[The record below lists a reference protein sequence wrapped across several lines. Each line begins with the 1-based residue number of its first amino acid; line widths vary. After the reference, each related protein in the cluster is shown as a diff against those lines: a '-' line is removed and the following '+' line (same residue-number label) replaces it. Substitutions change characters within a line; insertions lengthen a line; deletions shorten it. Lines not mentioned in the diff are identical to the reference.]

1 MREKSQPEINVFSNH
16 EKLSSALAAY
26 IVRQETDAVARRG
39 RFCVALSGG
48 SLINIIG
55 PPLATLSAD
64 IDWSAWHIF
73 WADERWVPKESPDSN
88 YNLANRRLLTHV
100 GIPAGQIYAADD
112 SLAPAATAQT
122 YENLMRNVL
131 KPESGPW
138 PRFDLILLGIGPD
151 GHTASLF
158 PNHPVLGETQRWVLP
173 VTDAPKP
180 PPIRITITLPVI
192 NNARSVLFVAAG
204 EQKASILSRVLNS
217 NGKRPPLPSQLV
229 KPSDGKLEWFLD
241 RAAAAGLV

>member
-1 MREKSQPEINVFSNH
+1 MKEKLQPEINVFSNH
-16 EKLSSALAAY
+16 DKLSSALAAY
-26 IVRQETDAVARRG
+26 VVRQAADAVARRG

-48 SLINIIG
+48 SLMDIIG
-55 PPLATLSAD
+55 PPLVTLGGA

-88 YNLANRRLLTHV
+88 YNLANQRLFTHV

-112 SLAPAATAQT
+112 ALAPEATAQT
-122 YENLMRNVL
+122 YEDAMRNVL
-131 KPESGPW
+131 EPESGPW

-158 PNHPVLGETQRWVLP
+158 PDHPALHETQRWVLP

-204 EQKASILSRVLNS
+204 DKKAKILSRVLNP
-217 NGKRPPLPSQLV
+217 NGKRRSLPSQRV
-229 KPSDGKLEWFLD
+229 KPSDGELSWFID